1 MSRRRPRSPTPP
13 PEADSPWNRLE
24 SDLFWIKGRDCF
36 RTEAAQ
42 TIYEAAKEKRELQ
55 ELEQQR
61 AQLIALQRSILI
73 LTHALNLSARIKR
86 IKGKLEQRSRSRE
99 VHYSRSREGE

>member
-13 PEADSPWNRLE
+13 PEADAPWNRLE
-24 SDLFWIKGRDCF
+24 SDLFWYNGRQRF
-36 RTEAAQ
+36 PTEHA
-42 TIYEAAKEKRELQ
+42 TTELQ

-86 IKGKLEQRSRSRE
+86 IKVKLEQRSRSRE